1 MGILGE
7 NMAQRLTAKQ
17 AAFVEHMASG
27 VPQSEAYRRA
37 YPDATPATIY
47 SQAGRLSR
55 LPHIAQEIERIQEPE
70 KQQQA
75 WTRERLVRELWELS
89 QAARLKHQYGS
100 AVRSLELI
108 GKACGLLIDRQ
119 EIAAS
124 VRTEAIVSLS
134 TEQLLSLARQAQQ
147 AEIES
152 ARHTLP
158 AAGENGQAAAID
170 TVTPGGLEQQVGGG

>member
-1 MGILGE
+1 
-7 NMAQRLTAKQ
+7 MAQQLTAPQ
-17 AAFVEHMASG
+17 QSYCEHISRG
-27 VPQSEAYRRA
+27 LNQSDAYKMA
-37 YPDATPATIY
+37 YPGSAAATIY
-47 SQAGRLSR
+47 SQSSR
-55 LPHIAQEIERIQEPE
+55 MAKLPHIMQEIERLRAPVVQN
-70 KQQQA
+70 QA
-75 WTRERLVRELWELS
+75 WDRARLVRELWELS

-100 AVRSLELI
+100 ATRCIELI

-134 TEQLLSLARQAQQ
+134 TDQLLSLARQAQQ

-158 AAGENGQAAAID
+158 SSSQE
-170 TVTPGGLEQQVGGG
+170 TPGDA

>member
-1 MGILGE
+1 
-7 NMAQRLTAKQ
+7 MAQQLTAKQ
-17 AAFVEHMASG
+17 ASFVEHLAAG

-37 YPDATPATIY
+37 YPDATPATVY

-55 LPHIAQEIERIQEPE
+55 LPHIAQEIERIQQPDR
-70 KQQQA
+70 QQQA
-75 WTRERLVRELWELS
+75 WDRTRLVRELWELS
-89 QAARLKHQYGS
+89 QAARARHQYGS

-119 EIAAS
+119 EITAS
-124 VRTEAIVSLS
+124 IRSEAIVSLS
-134 TEQLLSLARQAQQ
+134 TDQLLSLARQAQL

-158 AAGENGQAAAID
+158 GVPSSSQK
-170 TVTPGGLEQQVGGG
+170 TPGDT

>member
-1 MGILGE
+1 
-7 NMAQRLTAKQ
+7 MAQRLTARQ
-17 AAFVEHMASG
+17 ASFVEHMASG

-37 YPDATPATIY
+37 YPDATAATAY
-47 SQAGRLSR
+47 SQSHRLSR
-55 LPHIAQEIERIQEPE
+55 LPHIAQEIERIQQPE
-70 KQQQA
+70 QQNQA
-75 WTRERLVRELWELS
+75 WDRARLVRELWELS
-89 QAARLKHQYGS
+89 QAARLKHPGT
-100 AVRSLELI
+100 AVRCLELI

-158 AAGENGQAAAID
+158 AAGSSSQQ
-170 TVTPGGLEQQVGGG
+170 TPADA

>member
-1 MGILGE
+1 
-7 NMAQRLTAKQ
+7 MAQRLTAKQ
-17 AAFVEHMASG
+17 ASFVEHMASG

-37 YPDATPATIY
+37 YPDATPATVY

-55 LPHIAQEIERIQEPE
+55 LPHIAQEIERIQQPDR
-70 KQQQA
+70 QQQA
-75 WTRERLVRELWELS
+75 WDRARLVRELWELS

-100 AVRSLELI
+100 ATRCIELI

-134 TEQLLSLARQAQQ
+134 TEQLLSLARQAQL
-147 AEIES
+147 AELES
-152 ARHTLP
+152 GMHALP
-158 AAGENGQAAAID
+158 SSSQE
-170 TVTPGGLEQQVGGG
+170 TPGDA